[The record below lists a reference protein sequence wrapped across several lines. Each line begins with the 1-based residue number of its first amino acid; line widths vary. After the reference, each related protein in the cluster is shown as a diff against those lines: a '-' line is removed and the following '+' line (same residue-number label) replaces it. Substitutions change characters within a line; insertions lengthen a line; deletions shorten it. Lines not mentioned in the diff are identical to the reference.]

1 METETKQAKPKK
13 ESPDQLGAV
22 APWFF
27 AGIILIGYIIFIV
40 FLIGNIGLGDESWI
54 KLTHILGSIEAIV
67 FTAVGFIFGAE
78 VNRTR
83 ATTAERKIEEVKKE
97 KNELATEIL
106 NKIPPPPITPTTQDK
121 QNELADLRFTALK
134 YLK

>member
-1 METETKQAKPKK
+1 MDTETRQVKPKK
-13 ESPDQLGAV
+13 ESQDQFRAV

-27 AGIILIGYIIFIV
+27 AGIILIGYVIFIV
-40 FLIGNIGLGDESWI
+40 FLIGNIGLGGESWI

-83 ATTAERKIEEVKKE
+83 ATTAERKVEEAKKE
-97 KNELATEIL
+97 KNDLATEIL
-106 NKIPPPPITPTTQDK
+106 NKIPPPPTTPTTPDR
-121 QNELADLRFTALK
+121 QNELSDLRFTALK
-134 YLK
+134 YLR